1 MKWSAA
7 LLIAVLLVSGIMF
20 SRCGRHGNTIDTV
33 ATPIAQTVNKI
44 RVADSYYNRKV
55 QLKTRLYYG
64 ANDRKRAW
72 LKKGRPDKMFNAF
85 VKEVKDSE
93 RYGFISEDYHIAEL
107 EEAVEQLYENRKRTS
122 EDISELDIRIT
133 ASFFLFTTHLIE
145 GRVRYPG
152 AKEFLWERGMPLE
165 NDIALLLKMESGSD
179 LRREIDDL
187 HPKDPEYRKL
197 QEALKEYRELEKADT
212 LPRIHSSLT
221 TKPGESHEAIPVI
234 RRKLRLIKYITSDTP
249 DDSEVFDEELVEAFR
264 KFQEDHGLEATGLL
278 NVETL
283 RFLNIPIREKTQLI
297 ALNLERLRW
306 HPHIEGK
313 GDKIIVNVP
322 EYMLRLYN
330 GNNEKLKMRVV
341 LGAEFTPTPVFH
353 DTLKYIVF
361 SPTWLVPKSI
371 FEKEFLP
378 KLQEDPGHYSA
389 DRFKFYKNGREIDP
403 YEERW
408 EEVDLRTDNYR
419 VVENP
424 GDANSLGNVK
434 FIMPNDYS
442 IYLHDTPADQLF
454 AREQRALS
462 HGCIRVEQPEE
473 LAKYLLSDNKGWDI
487 EKIKKAM
494 KSEKPVQ
501 VDLLKPVPV
510 YIVYR
515 TVWIDDEGSVNFRE
529 DIYGHDERH
538 LAHLE
543 KNEDRG

>member
-1 MKWSAA
+1 
-7 LLIAVLLVSGIMF
+7 
-20 SRCGRHGNTIDTV
+20 
-33 ATPIAQTVNKI
+33 
-44 RVADSYYNRKV
+44 
-55 QLKTRLYYG
+55 
-64 ANDRKRAW
+64 
-72 LKKGRPDKMFNAF
+72 
-85 VKEVKDSE
+85 
-93 RYGFISEDYHIAEL
+93 
-107 EEAVEQLYENRKRTS
+107 
-122 EDISELDIRIT
+122 
-133 ASFFLFTTHLIE
+133 
-145 GRVRYPG
+145 
-152 AKEFLWERGMPLE
+152 
-165 NDIALLLKMESGSD
+165 MESGSD
-179 LRREIDDL
+179 VRREIDDL
-187 HPKDPEYRKL
+187 LPKDPEYRKL
-197 QEALKEYRELEKADT
+197 QQALKEYRELEKADT

-221 TKPGESHEAIPVI
+221 IKPGESHKAIPVI

-249 DDSEVFDEELVEAFR
+249 DDSEVFDGELVEAFR
-264 KFQEDHGLEATGLL
+264 KFQEDHGLEANGNLSA
-278 NVETL
+278 ETL

-306 HPHIEGK
+306 HPHIQGK

-330 GNNEKLKMRVV
+330 SNNEKLKMRVV

-378 KLQEDPGHYSA
+378 KLKEDPGHYSA

-408 EEVDLRTDNYR
+408 DEVDLETDTYR

-501 VDLLKPVPV
+501 IDLLKPVPV

-515 TVWIDDEGSVNFRE
+515 TVWIDEEGSVNFRE

-543 KNEDRG
+543 KNEASG